1 MMNETR
7 SKVTLCT
14 VKMLIYNEN
23 MSYIKM
29 DKVAMKP
36 SKSDSQAE
44 GRGFESLFPLKN
56 SHEVAFCLKASLVE
70 IAEPKAKQSFSRSK
84 IATKWLFV

>member
-1 MMNETR
+1 MMNGTR

-44 GRGFESLFPLKN
+44 GRGFETPFPLRYNQGVK
-56 SHEVAFCLKASLVE
+56 V
-70 IAEPKAKQSFSRSK
+70 I
-84 IATKWLFV
+84 